1 MDIDTECTSSQA
13 RLSVTEP
20 SPDDSAETGVES
32 SAAAA
37 EGMNNTSDE
46 GHDTMETVAR
56 DNQPETGVESSSSAA
71 EVVTG
76 GQQATMSDDGVTTS
90 AVTSDRPA
98 EMEVS
103 HEDTNSEAEP
113 AEAEHDNLEVGE
125 AAPDEVGVEIDQ
137 SDQVV
142 AGDNLVNTDNTDRRF
157 GLRSRSSV
165 GSSSNIQVV
174 IYKVANKTAC
184 NFKWQNGKWQASKT
198 ASDKEA
204 APSSASDTGDRG
216 AADSSDEVQ
225 QMSAEAAAADD
236 GGHQEAAGDVTGD
249 VGEAAPVEEGEDNQ
263 CQPSTSSS
271 SSSPNL
277 SSESSHQ
284 PQSDNNSP
292 DQSDTSVQ

>member
-1 MDIDTECTSSQA
+1 
-13 RLSVTEP
+13 
-20 SPDDSAETGVES
+20 
-32 SAAAA
+32 
-37 EGMNNTSDE
+37 MNKISDE
-46 GHDTMETVAR
+46 AHDTMETVAR

-76 GQQATMSDDGVTTS
+76 GQPAMSDDGVTTS
-90 AVTSDRPA
+90 AVASDRPA
-98 EMEVS
+98 EMEDS
-103 HEDTNSEAEP
+103 HEDTNSEAGP

-125 AAPDEVGVEIDQ
+125 AAPDEVGVESDQ

-142 AGDNLVNTDNTDRRF
+142 AGDNLVNNDNTDNTSADTNNEVE
-157 GLRSRSSV
+157 SAVQSSEQT
-165 GSSSNIQVV
+165 SN
-174 IYKVANKTAC
+174 A
-184 NFKWQNGKWQASKT
+184 

-204 APSSASDTGDRG
+204 APSSASDSGDRG

-271 SSSPNL
+271 SSSSPNL

-292 DQSDTSVQ
+292 

>member
-76 GQQATMSDDGVTTS
+76 GQQAAMSDDGVTTS
-90 AVTSDRPA
+90 AVASDRPA

-125 AAPDEVGVEIDQ
+125 AAPDEVRVEIDQ

-142 AGDNLVNTDNTDRRF
+142 AGDNLVNNDDTNNTSDDTNNEVE
-157 GLRSRSSV
+157 SAVQSSEQTSNT
-165 GSSSNIQVV
+165 SS
-174 IYKVANKTAC
+174 
-184 NFKWQNGKWQASKT
+184 
-198 ASDKEA
+198 DEEA

-216 AADSSDEVQ
+216 AADSSDEIQ

-236 GGHQEAAGDVTGD
+236 GGHQEAAGDMTGD